1 MSDFPYSYNIYS
13 EDCEYDEICICEYVL
28 ADGESLTQAAG
39 KLSRSGGGMRR
50 RQFWSFTFYYK
61 HVILL

>member
-1 MSDFPYSYNIYS
+1 MDISLTRKARGEIMSDFPYSYNKHS

-50 RQFWSFTFYYK
+50 RQF
-61 HVILL
+61 